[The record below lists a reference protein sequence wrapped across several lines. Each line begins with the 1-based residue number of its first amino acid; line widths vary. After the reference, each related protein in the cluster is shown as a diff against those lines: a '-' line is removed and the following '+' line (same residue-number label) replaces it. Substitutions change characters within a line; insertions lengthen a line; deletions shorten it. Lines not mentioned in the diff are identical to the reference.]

1 MLAAEIKQTNLI
13 ADLKLK
19 KAYPNFLGGGYEA
32 QLGTPDYKVMWK
44 KRSGFAAVAF
54 EAEVPIIPIFTE
66 NIREAFVNMQ
76 TGYRLWE
83 FIYR

>member
-44 KRSGFAAVAF
+44 KRSGFATIAI
-54 EAEVPIIPIFTE
+54 EV
-66 NIREAFVNMQ
+66 
-76 TGYRLWE
+76 
-83 FIYR
+83 